1 MSFAS
6 GADSQGSSAIA
17 SKQALMSKKY
27 IHHSSKSLKSLNY
40 PEMEKG
46 NFFCH
51 YHSTIVAMAVVPA
64 AADDLAVSIKEGSG
78 YLLYFGFTG
87 AQVSR
92 HDFCR

>member
-46 NFFCH
+46 NFFFATTTVL
-51 YHSTIVAMAVVPA
+51 S
-64 AADDLAVSIKEGSG
+64 
-78 YLLYFGFTG
+78 
-87 AQVSR
+87 
-92 HDFCR
+92 

>member
-1 MSFAS
+1 
-6 GADSQGSSAIA
+6 
-17 SKQALMSKKY
+17 
-27 IHHSSKSLKSLNY
+27 
-40 PEMEKG
+40 MEKG

-87 AQVSR
+87 AQISH
-92 HDFCR
+92 HDFFR